1 MDSYGLHGQKVEQL
15 VAEVNRLRT
24 LAQEY
29 ELAIYHGQVGRQ
41 FAPKGTQGQL
51 EERIKMLEDKAE
63 FYKEKNT
70 DMEGRINSLINLNS
84 SLKIQ
89 LE

>member
-1 MDSYGLHGQKVEQL
+1 MEGYGQHGQKVQQL
-15 VAEVNRLRT
+15 VAEVNRLRA
-24 LAQEY
+24 LAHEY

-51 EERIKMLEDKAE
+51 EERIKMLEEKAQ

-70 DMEGRINSLINLNS
+70 DMESRINNLINMNS

-89 LE
+89 L